1 MLLKRKRRQ
10 MTSPDPVATDAATT
24 PPAFPRVA
32 AGGGPAGGRIELRGV
47 GKRFPT
53 PAGLFEALTPIDL
66 DIRPG
71 EFVSVVGPSGCGK
84 STLMLMTA
92 GLLAPTSG
100 EIVVDGRR
108 LDRPLTEVGIVFQ
121 DHLLLDWRRALDN
134 VLLQAEVRRIPTAG
148 ARDTAAALFRQL
160 GLTGSERRYPR
171 QLSGGMRQR
180 VSIARA
186 LLHDPPI
193 LLMDE
198 PFGALDALTRTQIRH
213 DLESLW
219 MARRKTVLFITHS
232 VEEAVGLS
240 DRIVVMSPSPGR
252 IVEEIAVDLPRP
264 RPVELG
270 TEAAFVE
277 YADRVYA
284 LFRDIGVITA

>member
-1 MLLKRKRRQ
+1 MSTLDSAPVDASATRPA
-10 MTSPDPVATDAATT
+10 SPAPVLS
-24 PPAFPRVA
+24 
-32 AGGGPAGGRIELRGV
+32 GGGATGRRIELRGV
-47 GKRFPT
+47 GKRFATPT
-53 PAGLFEALTPIDL
+53 GSFEALTPVQL

-100 EIVVDGRR
+100 EIVVDGRK
-108 LDRPLTEVGIVFQ
+108 LDSPLTEVGIVFQ
-121 DHLLLDWRRALDN
+121 DHLLLDWRGALDN
-134 VLLQAEVRRIPTAG
+134 VLLQAEVRGIPKSE

-186 LLHDPPI
+186 VLHDPPI

-198 PFGALDALTRTQIRH
+198 PFGALDAITRTQIRH
-213 DLESLW
+213 DLEALW
-219 MARRKTVLFITHS
+219 MARRQTVLFITHS

-240 DRIVVMSPSPGR
+240 DRIIVMSPSPGR
-252 IVEEIAVDLPRP
+252 FVEEIVVDLARP

-270 TEAAFVE
+270 AEAAFVE
-277 YADRVYA
+277 YTDRVYA
-284 LFRDIGVITA
+284 LFRDMGVITT

>member
-1 MLLKRKRRQ
+1 MATLDSAPVDASATRPA
-10 MTSPDPVATDAATT
+10 SPAPVMS
-24 PPAFPRVA
+24 
-32 AGGGPAGGRIELRGV
+32 GGGATGRGIELGGV

-53 PAGLFEALTPIDL
+53 PTGSFEALTPVQL

-71 EFVSVVGPSGCGK
+71 EFVSIVGPSGCGK

-100 EIVVDGRR
+100 EIVVDGRK
-108 LDRPLTEVGIVFQ
+108 LDSPLTEVGIVFQ
-121 DHLLLDWRRALDN
+121 DHLLLDWRGALDN
-134 VLLQAEVRRIPTAG
+134 VLLQAEVRGIPKSE

-186 LLHDPPI
+186 VLHDPPI

-198 PFGALDALTRTQIRH
+198 PFGALDAITRTQIRH
-213 DLESLW
+213 DLEALW

-240 DRIVVMSPSPGR
+240 DRIIVMSPSPGR
-252 IVEEIAVDLPRP
+252 FVEEIVVDLARP

-270 TEAAFVE
+270 AEAAFVE
-277 YADRVYA
+277 YTDRVYA
-284 LFRDIGVITA
+284 LFRDMGVITT